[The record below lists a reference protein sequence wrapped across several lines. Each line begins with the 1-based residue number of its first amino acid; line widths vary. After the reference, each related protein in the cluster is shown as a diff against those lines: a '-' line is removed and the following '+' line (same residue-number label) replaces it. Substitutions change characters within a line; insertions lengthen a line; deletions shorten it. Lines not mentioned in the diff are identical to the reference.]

1 MEEHL
6 GTEYL
11 TCHRY
16 RHTCGESFILV
27 RSLLLP
33 LPYRSG
39 GAYLLCRAA
48 GSKKITLN
56 LASENRELSV
66 MEKGEKRIKIQFES
80 L

>member
-1 MEEHL
+1 MWREFHPCAKFAL
-6 GTEYL
+6 APA
-11 TCHRY
+11 
-16 RHTCGESFILV
+16 
-27 RSLLLP
+27 LP
-33 LPYRSG
+33 LG